1 MVDICCDDA
10 SSPHEQPSTELGSP
24 EDLLRKGRAEMLR
37 ASDKWADEVADA
49 IVGISDAKA
58 IVRKIRDTFDDIDV
72 RPYARALERKM
83 VHGAALGAMDHALEL
98 GMLDAPS
105 ATAGAFGDSV
115 LLSAFS
121 EKAFKDAVGQF
132 IKKNVVSRAVWD
144 KLRAEIKRRS
154 FTVAGI
160 ESQVMRQKIFQSL
173 AQQIEK
179 GADLREFKKTMI
191 ADLKAAGLI
200 KSIPKKGVLS
210 ASHVDTVFRTNVLN
224 SYNYGRYKHASQP
237 KVIKAFPVWEIVSV
251 IDGRER
257 SAHAAANGKMLLAT
271 DPFWKRAY
279 PPFGF
284 NCRCRI
290 RSRSAKYLSQVV
302 SGSTITGLPDSGFTS
317 GYNAL
322 VAA

>member
-1 MVDICCDDA
+1 
-10 SSPHEQPSTELGSP
+10 
-24 EDLLRKGRAEMLR
+24 
-37 ASDKWADEVADA
+37 
-49 IVGISDAKA
+49 
-58 IVRKIRDTFDDIDV
+58 
-72 RPYARALERKM
+72 
-83 VHGAALGAMDHALEL
+83 
-98 GMLDAPS
+98 
-105 ATAGAFGDSV
+105 
-115 LLSAFS
+115 
-121 EKAFKDAVGQF
+121 
-132 IKKNVVSRAVWD
+132 
-144 KLRAEIKRRS
+144 
-154 FTVAGI
+154 
-160 ESQVMRQKIFQSL
+160 
-173 AQQIEK
+173 
-179 GADLREFKKTMI
+179 MI

-251 IDGRER
+251 VDGRER

-290 RSRSAKYLSQVV
+290 ISRSAKYLSQVV

-317 GYNAL
+317 GYSAL
-322 VAA
+322 IAA